1 MITVL
6 NIFLRP
12 FFFVFTFIVLGGTVQ
27 ALPPVH
33 RQVLPNETA
42 LLISEDHSLPFVT
55 LQLLI
60 DAGSGKDPAGE
71 EGLARLTARGLL
83 LGTARRSA
91 KALNEEL
98 DYLGASLDAA
108 AGRDYATVALRVM
121 KKDLDKGLAL
131 LQEILTEPVF
141 PAEEVQK
148 EVDKTLAAIRAEE
161 DQPEAV
167 ADKAFQ
173 ENLYSQG
180 PYKYPVEGTE
190 KSLVR
195 IKREAL
201 ERFYRKYYRP
211 GNSIMAVVGD
221 VTSKEIQG
229 RLISSL
235 EKWKGEKAAP
245 QSPPTVFAK
254 GAKTVQ
260 IQRPLTQANI
270 ILGQSGVTRDNPD
283 YYALT
288 VMNFILGG
296 GDFSSW
302 LMQEIRIKRGLAYY
316 VGSGFEPGKE
326 PGSFKIALQTKN
338 NSAKEAISL
347 ARQQME
353 RIRKEKVS
361 PRDLGGAQKYL
372 VGSFPMRFDTQ
383 AKLANFLLQ
392 VEYYRLGLD
401 YMEKY
406 PRLIQAITGDE
417 VLRVAQ
423 KYLHPENSLLV
434 VVADLKAA
442 GLE

>member
-6 NIFLRP
+6 RFLRP
-12 FFFVFTFIVLGGTVQ
+12 LFFVFTFIVLEGTVH

-33 RQVLPNETA
+33 RQVLPNETV
-42 LLISEDHSLPFVT
+42 LLVSEDHSLPFVT

-195 IKREAL
+195 IKRDTL

-221 VTSKEIQG
+221 VTPKEIQG
-229 RLISSL
+229 RLTSSL
-235 EKWKGEKAAP
+235 EKWKGEKVAP
-245 QSPPTVFAK
+245 ESPPTVFAK
-254 GAKTVQ
+254 GPKAVH

-270 ILGQSGVTRDNPD
+270 ILGQSGVRRDNPD

-347 ARQQME
+347 AREQTE

-423 KYLHPENSLLV
+423 KYLHPENSILV